1 MFKKFLSIFNIF
13 NKNFSIKILFKR
25 FFGAVF
31 LLLILICLI
40 STLIVLNLFSFLT
53 ISEKYSNFIYEIIV
67 NSFKK
72 I

>member
-1 MFKKFLSIFNIF
+1 MFKKFLKFSNIF
-13 NKNFSIKILFKR
+13 NKNFSIKRLFKR
-25 FFGAVF
+25 FFGEVF

>member
-1 MFKKFLSIFNIF
+1 MFLEFSNIF
-13 NKNFSIKILFKR
+13 NRNFSIKRLFKR

-40 STLIVLNLFSFLT
+40 SALIVLNLFSFLT
-53 ISEKYSNFIYEIIV
+53 ISEKYSNFVYEIIV
-67 NSFKK
+67 NSFKN

>member
-1 MFKKFLSIFNIF
+1 MIKKFLNIF
-13 NKNFSIKILFKR
+13 NKDFSIKRLFKR
-25 FFGAVF
+25 FFCAVF

-53 ISEKYSNFIYEIIV
+53 ISEKYSNYTYEIIV

>member
-1 MFKKFLSIFNIF
+1 MFLKFSNIF
-13 NKNFSIKILFKR
+13 NRNFSIKRLFKR
-25 FFGAVF
+25 FFGSVF

-40 STLIVLNLFSFLT
+40 SALIVLNLFSFLT
-53 ISEKYSNFIYEIIV
+53 ISEKYSNFVYEIIV